1 VSAAGPDGRAHRHL
15 RGFGNMAWAR
25 PDTERRI
32 DVGARPP
39 VADSSPLVSPAMPFA
54 ADRPLAAEGDDGRDR
69 PREFIQSLERGLAII
84 RAFGPTAPEQSVG
97 QIAGRTGLTRATA
110 RRFLITLTELGY
122 VETDGRLFRL
132 TPKVLELGYS
142 FLSGLRFADVTLP
155 HLERLVAEVD
165 EDSEASILY
174 GDDVVYVAR
183 VPSSKMM
190 TVPINV
196 GGRMPAHTTAMG
208 KALLAALPD
217 DQLEAYLATAGLPA
231 YLPRTVTDPAVLRG
245 QLALVREAGY
255 AIVDQELEEGLIA
268 IATVVRDRSGTA
280 VGAINLSTN
289 ILRRTV
295 DSLREELREP
305 LLRTARL
312 IEQDLSVTA

>member
-1 VSAAGPDGRAHRHL
+1 
-15 RGFGNMAWAR
+15 MAWAR

-32 DVGARPP
+32 DAAARPP
-39 VADSSPLVSPAMPFA
+39 VADGSPLASPAMPFA
-54 ADRPLAAEGDDGRDR
+54 ANRPTAADGDDGGGR

-174 GDDVVYVAR
+174 GADVVYVAR

-231 YLPRTVTDPAVLRG
+231 FLPRTVTDPAVLRR

-295 DSLREELREP
+295 DSLREDLREP